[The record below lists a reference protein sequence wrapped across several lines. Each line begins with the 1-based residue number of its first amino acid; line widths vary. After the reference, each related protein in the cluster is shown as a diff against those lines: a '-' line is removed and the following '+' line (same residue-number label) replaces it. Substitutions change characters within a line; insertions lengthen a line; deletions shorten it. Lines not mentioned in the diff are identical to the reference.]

1 MRWTEGKI
9 TKRAIELPNLRK
21 SPEKSSGETRRDFIK
36 MPLALAAGSGLY
48 QEPMQD
54 PLMSTTVRRQSELVR
69 ADIDV
74 LGDADGQACPG

>member
-36 MPLALAAGSGLY
+36 MPLALAAGSGRY

-54 PLMSTTVRRQSELVR
+54 R
-69 ADIDV
+69 
-74 LGDADGQACPG
+74 